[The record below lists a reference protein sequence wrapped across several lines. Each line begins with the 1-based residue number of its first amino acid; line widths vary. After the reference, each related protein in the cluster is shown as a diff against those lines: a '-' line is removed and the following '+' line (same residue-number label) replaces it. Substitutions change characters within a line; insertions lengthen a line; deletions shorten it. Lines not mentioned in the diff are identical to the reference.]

1 MAGKPP
7 LKSGDLLKSTSLLNG
22 QQWAAF
28 LNIPPPPPWT
38 GKKKGNEALIWPAS
52 KAFGKP
58 HNKRT
63 FAHFNWVNKT
73 WNHLVFI
80 YRAVFTWQS
89 KGIGFGLGFGF
100 TTPFGW
106 LMYLLWFWFYDS
118 QVKTALYSKCEY
130 FSSHDSYEQFS
141 FSKRQI
147 NSAVSDPDLEIKG
160 GLVIQTLRQR
170 RGAVSKKFF
179 SALWASVWSK
189 NKGAGPP
196 GPSPQWIRHCSASR
210 AFLSLPQIWGC
221 WERFCINGVR
231 SLLGMRCMLLGH
243 RLERLENWQ
252 FD

>member
-7 LKSGDLLKSTSLLNG
+7 LKSGDLLNSTSLLNG

-80 YRAVFTWQS
+80 YRAVFTWLS

-118 QVKTALYSKCEY
+118 QVKTALYCKCEF

-147 NSAVSDPDLEIKG
+147 NSAVPDPDLGIKG
-160 GLVIQTLRQR
+160 AWSSRPLDSGGERSPKNVFRPFGPQFGLKI
-170 RGAVSKKFF
+170 RGRVPRP
-179 SALWASVWSK
+179 L
-189 NKGAGPP
+189 P
-196 GPSPQWIRHCSASR
+196 WIRHCSASR
-210 AFLSLPQIWGC
+210 AFLSLPHIWGC

-243 RLERLENWQ
+243 SLERLENWQ